1 MSLTTTD
8 RVDAAL
14 TRDGWTILAIHH
26 FESWDPVDQRS
37 EELHKKL
44 LTYERFI
51 QSPRY
56 LLAFSERPVAIE
68 LNCVEPPPEQIR
80 KLCRRWGIRILAP

>member
-1 MSLTTTD
+1 MSLTRTD

-14 TRDGWTILAIHH
+14 TRDGWTILAINH
-26 FESWDPVDQRS
+26 FESWEPIDQRG

-56 LLAFSERPVAIE
+56 LLAFAERSVAIE
-68 LNCVEPPPEQIR
+68 LNCVEMPPPQIQT
-80 KLCRRWGIRILAP
+80 LCRRWGIRILAP